1 MSLLV
6 MLQEVAQAVID
17 LAPLAKLGAGLA
29 ASIATIG
36 AAMGIGKIGSSALE
50 SMARQPEA
58 AGSIQTSMI
67 IAAALIEGVSFL
79 SSHWSS
85 ACLSHFKKRNISG
98 CNGWL

>member
-6 MLQEVAQAVID
+6 VLQEVAKAVVD

-36 AAMGIGKIGSSALE
+36 AALGISKIGSSALE

-58 AGSIQTSMI
+58 AGNIQSSMI
-67 IAAALIEGVSFL
+67 LAAAFVEGVSLF
-79 SSHWSS
+79 
-85 ACLSHFKKRNISG
+85 AVVVCLLVAVG
-98 CNGWL
+98 

>member
-6 MLQEVAQAVID
+6 MLQEVARAAVD

-36 AAMGIGKIGSSALE
+36 AAMGISKIGSSALE

-58 AGSIQTSMI
+58 AGNIQTSMI
-67 IAAALIEGVSFL
+67 LAAAFVEGVSLF
-79 SSHWSS
+79 
-85 ACLSHFKKRNISG
+85 AVVVCLLIAVG
-98 CNGWL
+98 

>member
-6 MLQEVAQAVID
+6 MLQEVANAVVD

-36 AAMGIGKIGSSALE
+36 AALGISKIGSSALE

-58 AGSIQTSMI
+58 AGNIQTSMI
-67 IAAALIEGVSFL
+67 LAAAFVEGVSLF
-79 SSHWSS
+79 
-85 ACLSHFKKRNISG
+85 AVVVCLLVAVG
-98 CNGWL
+98 

>member
-6 MLQEVAQAVID
+6 MLQEVARAVVD

-36 AAMGIGKIGSSALE
+36 AAMGISKIGSSALE

-58 AGSIQTSMI
+58 ASNIQTSMI
-67 IAAALIEGVSFL
+67 LAAAFVEGVSLF
-79 SSHWSS
+79 
-85 ACLSHFKKRNISG
+85 AVVVCLLIAVG
-98 CNGWL
+98 